1 MTVITVNR
9 KSKAGKILLDLAK
22 ILSEKNSADIIIT
35 NDDNSEINQ
44 FNQVTE
50 KAIKDAKSGKTSKTS
65 LAEFRKQLYS

>member
-22 ILSEKNSADIIIT
+22 MLSEKNSADIIIT
-35 NDDNSEINQ
+35 NDDNSEIDQ
-44 FNQVTE
+44 FNQVTK